1 MSLKVEGSSCVR
13 CKAYLFSEDDIVYCP
28 ECGAPHH
35 RECYNALGHCALEEL
50 HGTELEY
57 SREKAA
63 EAQEKAQEKANQQ
76 QAEAEKQIEYTKC
89 SMCGEKYQ
97 NSLSHCPK
105 CMAPN
110 VSKIAGLNGFDFLG
124 GVPHD
129 YKLDEDVT
137 ADEAK
142 QFVGSNTH
150 RYIPIFAN
158 LMGKKKVSW
167 NWLAFI
173 FPSGWFLSRK
183 MFKNGIIVGI
193 LSLTAALL
201 TIPMTI
207 ELNSISIGEG
217 ANSFDIMMRYME
229 AMGQINTST
238 LLLQS
243 IGTALTLII
252 NTFCALFGD
261 YIYKN
266 HTISAIK
273 KIKKHSDD
281 VTFEYRRQGGVN
293 LLWFFI
299 ALMVIQNLPSVLI
312 TFIR

>member
-1 MSLKVEGSSCVR
+1 MNEERNSKCQI
-13 CKAYLFSEDDIVYCP
+13 CKGYLFEDDDILICP

-35 RECYNALGHCALEEL
+35 RECYNVLGHCALEEL

-57 SREKAA
+57 SREKVA
-63 EAQEKAQEKANQQ
+63 EAQQKAQEKAEERQAVGQQ
-76 QAEAEKQIEYTKC
+76 QAEYTEC
-89 SMCGEKYQ
+89 TVCGEKFQ
-97 NSLSHCPK
+97 KDLSHCPK
-105 CMAPN
+105 CSAPN
-110 VSKIAGLNGFDFLG
+110 VAKIAGLNGFDFLG
-124 GVPHD
+124 GVPAD

-142 QFVGSNTH
+142 KFVGSNTH

-158 LMGKKKVSW
+158 LVGKKKVSW

-207 ELNSISIGEG
+207 ELNSISIGES

-229 AMGQINTST
+229 AMAQINTST

-243 IGTALTLII
+243 IGTALTLVI

-266 HTISAIK
+266 HIISAIK
-273 KIKKHSDD
+273 KIKEQSDD
-281 VTFEYRRQGGVN
+281 VAYQYRRQGGVN
-293 LLWFFI
+293 LIWFFI
-299 ALMVIQNLPSVLI
+299 ALLVTQNLPSILI